1 MANLNGDTGTPNRG
15 TGTHIGTWGPLT
27 GVHYQG
33 HEDPKRAM
41 ATPHRNTGIPHR
53 DMGTASKAMATPY
66 RDMATPSRDPNG
78 NMATPNRDV
87 GTPMGTWGP
96 LIKAQEP

>member
-1 MANLNGDTGTPNRG
+1 MANPNGDTGTPNRG

-27 GVHYQG
+27 GVHHQG

-53 DMGTASKAMATPY
+53 DMGTASKAMAIPY
-66 RDMATPSRDPNG
+66 RDMATPSRD
-78 NMATPNRDV
+78 V
-87 GTPMGTWGP
+87 GTPMGTWQALIGTQGP
-96 LIKAQEP
+96 QWEHGDP